1 MTAPMVAGGRH
12 GGRGG
17 EHAGGGRG
25 GDAGG
30 GPRQAGC
37 WLWQPASAQHYVRRM
52 AYAEDLH
59 FERIGPLRVTRVP
72 RFDLVDDLGAGA
84 KAGANISSSSSTNR
98 CDSHSFELETG
109 ASMADIEKL
118 RARAFQPL

>member
-1 MTAPMVAGGRH
+1 
-12 GGRGG
+12 
-17 EHAGGGRG
+17 
-25 GDAGG
+25 
-30 GPRQAGC
+30 
-37 WLWQPASAQHYVRRM
+37 M

-59 FERIGPLRVTRVP
+59 FERIGPLRMTRVP
-72 RFDLVDDLGAGA
+72 SLDLVDSAGA
-84 KAGANISSSSSTNR
+84 KAGANMNTSSSSSTNR